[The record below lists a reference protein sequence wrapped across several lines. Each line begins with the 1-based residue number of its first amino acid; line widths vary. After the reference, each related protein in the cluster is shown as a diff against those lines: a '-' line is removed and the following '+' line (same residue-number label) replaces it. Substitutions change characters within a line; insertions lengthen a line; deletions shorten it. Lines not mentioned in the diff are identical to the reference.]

1 MTLLFHAFKAYV
13 DLPRK
18 IRFILLLMMRETTGC
33 DQGKGIAPL
42 SNTPLARQFSLEAR
56 KINGLLIWW
65 HFGKHRRASSYG
77 VKYLAAA
84 ATGDAVDVGESG
96 RAVLR

>member
-18 IRFILLLMMRETTGC
+18 IRFILLLMVRETTGC

-42 SNTPLARQFSLEAR
+42 SNNHLPVSFRLEREKLMA
-56 KINGLLIWW
+56 
-65 HFGKHRRASSYG
+65 Y
-77 VKYLAAA
+77 
-84 ATGDAVDVGESG
+84 
-96 RAVLR
+96 